1 MLVDPLLPFQ
11 KAFMAGAF
19 AAGVRTAVLS
29 LPRGN
34 GKSCLGAHILS
45 RCLSPGDVLHESGK
59 EYLLVASS
67 LEQARCTYGF
77 IRETLEATGQYR
89 WLDSSTRIGVTH
101 KASNT
106 RLRVLSSKGKSAF
119 GLVNSPLLVFDEPG
133 ALEVVGGQLLSD
145 AVFSAQGKPN
155 STLRVIMLGTLSPA
169 SSGWWHDIVK
179 GGSSRSVFVQSLM
192 GDPSKWDK
200 WSEIKRCNPLMATFA
215 ESRGVLRDERDEAR
229 RDPRLKARFC
239 SYRLNRPSMDESTTL
254 LTVDDWQNVLKRAV
268 PERAGK
274 PIIGL
279 DIGQS
284 RAWSAAVAL
293 WRSGRVEV
301 LALAPGAPSLA
312 DQEKRDR
319 VASGTYSR
327 LVSDGTLH
335 VADGLRVPPVGLL
348 VGLVTERWGRPAV
361 MLCDRFRLPEL
372 MDCAHGFKVIPR
384 ASRWSEA
391 SFDIRSLRAMA
402 CDGDLS
408 VEDRSRA
415 ILTASL
421 AATVVKND
429 DGGNVRMVK
438 DSANC
443 GRDDVSA
450 ALLLA
455 CGAAARSASSRPRKV
470 YLGKV

>member
-1 MLVDPLLPFQ
+1 MDLLKFQ
-11 KAFMAGAF
+11 TAFLAGAF
-19 AAGVRTAVLS
+19 APGVRTAVLS

-133 ALEVVGGQLLSD
+133 ALEVVGGQLLAD
-145 AVFSAQGKPN
+145 AVTTAQGKPN

-179 GGSSRSVFVQSLM
+179 GGSSRSVYVQSLM

-200 WSEIKRCNPLMATFA
+200 WLEIKRCNPLMATFA
-215 ESRGVLRDERDEAR
+215 ESRSVLLDERGQAR
-229 RDPRLKARFC
+229 RDPRLKARFL
-239 SYRLNRPSMDESTTL
+239 SYRLNLPSRDESSTL
-254 LTVDDWQNVLKRAV
+254 LTVSDWERVLKRPV
-268 PERAGK
+268 PERVGK
-274 PIIGL
+274 PILGVDL
-279 DIGQS
+279 GQS

-293 WRSGRVEV
+293 WRNGRVEV
-301 LALAPGAPSLA
+301 LAVAPGVPSLA
-312 DQEKRDR
+312 HQERRDR

-327 LVSDGTLH
+327 LADDGVLA
-335 VADGLRVPPVGLL
+335 VATGLRVPPARLL
-348 VGLVTERWGRPAV
+348 LDLVNERWGRPAV

-372 MDCAHGFKVIPR
+372 MDCASGCRVIPR

-391 SFDIRSLRAMA
+391 SFDIRSLRALA
-402 CDGDLS
+402 
-408 VEDRSRA
+408 VEDRSRS

-429 DGGNVRMVK
+429 DGGSVRMTK

-455 CGAAARSASSRPRKV
+455 AGQAARSASSRPRRV